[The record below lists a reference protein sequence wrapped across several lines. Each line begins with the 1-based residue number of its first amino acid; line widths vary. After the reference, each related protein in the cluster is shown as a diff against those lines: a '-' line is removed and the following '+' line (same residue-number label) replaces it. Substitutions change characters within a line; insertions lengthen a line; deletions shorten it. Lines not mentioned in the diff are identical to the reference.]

1 MVWKLPWWRLQA
13 PRISFKLGMELFQQG
28 GRGKKL
34 QNLCQ
39 ENFLVALDVGM
50 EVWAKR
56 WGWAFFFIYFFGPLY
71 KSDGWIAGHTHP
83 NWPVCTFLVSLHHF
97 WGHFPASL
105 WTFPVWWV
113 GVKQGSNR
121 TPSLK
126 KRFPLQHKKVT
137 NDLHTFPKKWS
148 SKTSNRSWFLLRP
161 LFIFS
166 AAGGWSIYGSC
177 GSCLGDAFLTTC
189 TWKV

>member
-1 MVWKLPWWRLQA
+1 MLEWRFEQ
-13 PRISFKLGMELFQQG
+13 RG
-28 GRGKKL
+28 GAGR
-34 QNLCQ
+34 
-39 ENFLVALDVGM
+39 
-50 EVWAKR
+50 
-56 WGWAFFFIYFFGPLY
+56 FFFLYFFGPLY